1 VSCFEVVYNK
11 VRSLLG
17 TDVQCELAVMRKAM
31 HATEEVQSP
40 LCNCCESARSAVN
53 WFVVVEHSR
62 GYGLPSAS
70 RAVRPAAAS
79 APVLSAQALACEVV
93 LKSCL
98 RVGHGLHFASV
109 AGLLSQGCRFA

>member
-1 VSCFEVVYNK
+1 MS
-11 VRSLLG
+11 VR
-17 TDVQCELAVMRKAM
+17 CELAAMRKAM
-31 HATEEVQSP
+31 HAAKEVPWSVFATIQS
-40 LCNCCESARSAVN
+40 RSALN
-53 WFVVVEHSR
+53 WFLVGEHVH

-79 APVLSAQALACEVV
+79 APVLHAQALAREVV